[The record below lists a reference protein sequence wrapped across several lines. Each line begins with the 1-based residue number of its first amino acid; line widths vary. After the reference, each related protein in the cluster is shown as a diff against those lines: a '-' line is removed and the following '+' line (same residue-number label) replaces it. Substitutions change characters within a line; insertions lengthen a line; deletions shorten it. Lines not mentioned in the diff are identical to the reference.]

1 MKKKI
6 LAILLSLTLVLTIT
20 GCGKDKKE
28 EEKKEN
34 VKTLTYEDGGYKT
47 TFKDA
52 TNGNFELKD
61 GSTGGKFK
69 EVKLVNESKNI
80 EATMYYVEMV
90 DETYET
96 MENSRKEKKGYKT
109 YKWNNYEGYI
119 YEADKYSLNF
129 NIHLAKKE
137 DKEYG
142 VIIFGEVSAIDNK
155 NANVLEDF
163 NSDEVQN
170 LLNSIEFTR

>member
-28 EEKKEN
+28 EKKESS
-34 VKTLTYEDGGYKT
+34 KTLTYEDGGYKT

-69 EVKLVNESKNI
+69 EVKLTNKEKNI
-80 EATMYYVEMV
+80 EVTMYYAEMV
-90 DETYET
+90 DETYDS
-96 MENSRKEKKGYKT
+96 MENSRKDDEGYKT
-109 YKWNNYEGYI
+109 YKWNKYEGYI
-119 YEADKYSLNF
+119 YDADKYSLNF
-129 NIHLAKKE
+129 NIHLANKE

-142 VIIFGEVSAIDNK
+142 VILFGEVSAIDNK
-155 NANVLEDF
+155 TANVLEDF
-163 NSDEVQN
+163 NSDEVQK